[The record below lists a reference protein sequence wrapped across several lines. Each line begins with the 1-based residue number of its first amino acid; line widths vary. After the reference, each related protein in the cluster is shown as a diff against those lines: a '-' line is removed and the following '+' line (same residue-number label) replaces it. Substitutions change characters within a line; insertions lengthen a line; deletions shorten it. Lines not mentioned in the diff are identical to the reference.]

1 LTSKGEQ
8 RVRELFEL
16 ILVEKDPK
24 AVQALACELGGLL
37 MAQESLQRPSAR
49 QLLILEH
56 VAQGLTNREIAHELG
71 ISDKVV
77 KKYVSEIF
85 LRVGVKNRI
94 GLALWYEEQ
103 VHEGNLR
110 RTLHRKRG

>member
-1 LTSKGEQ
+1 M
-8 RVRELFEL
+8 
-16 ILVEKDPK
+16 
-24 AVQALACELGGLL
+24 QALACELGGLL
-37 MAQESLQRPSAR
+37 MAQAPLERPSAR
-49 QLLILEH
+49 QLLIIEH

-77 KKYVSEIF
+77 KKYVSEIY
-85 LRVGVKNRI
+85 LRIGVKNRI

-110 RTLHRKRG
+110 RTLYR

>member
-1 LTSKGEQ
+1 M
-8 RVRELFEL
+8 
-16 ILVEKDPK
+16 
-24 AVQALACELGGLL
+24 QALACELGGLL
-37 MAQESLQRPSAR
+37 MAQAPFQRPSVR
-49 QLLILEH
+49 QLLIIEH